1 MRIGPLVSAG
11 LVLGVGLGGFFDGI
25 LLHQI
30 LQWHNMLSSVVPPTN
45 LVAMKYNMIW
55 DGIFHAAV
63 WTACC
68 IGLGLLFRAGRLRAG
83 GERDAVWSGRLLASS
98 LLGGWGLFNLVEGT
112 IDHFVLGLHHV
123 HPGENQLAWDVG
135 FVGLAGV
142 GFLLLG
148 YAIAR
153 SARHEWSGRGVRAG
167 RPEAVPSPSTAP
179 ADRPALVSPRTVTI
193 TES

>member
-1 MRIGPLVSAG
+1 MTELVRNQRMPRTKIGPLVSAG

-55 DGIFHAAV
+55 DGLFHAAV
-63 WTACC
+63 WTACGVG
-68 IGLGLLFRAGRLRAG
+68 IALLFRAGRRS
-83 GERDAVWSGRLLASS
+83 DAVWSGRLLAGSM
-98 LLGGWGLFNLVEGT
+98 LGGWGLFNLVEGT

-123 HPGENQLAWDVG
+123 HPGAGQFAWDVG
-135 FVGLAGV
+135 FVAIAGA
-142 GFLLLG
+142 GFILLG
-148 YAIAR
+148 YALAR
-153 SARHEWSGRGVRAG
+153 SARAR
-167 RPEAVPSPSTAP
+167 RPKLVSVPVPSV
-179 ADRPALVSPRTVTI
+179 RPAFTGPRMATI